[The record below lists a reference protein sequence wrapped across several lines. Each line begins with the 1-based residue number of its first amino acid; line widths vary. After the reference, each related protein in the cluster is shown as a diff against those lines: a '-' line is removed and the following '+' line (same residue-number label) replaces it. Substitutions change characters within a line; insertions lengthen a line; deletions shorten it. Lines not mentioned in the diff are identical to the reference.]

1 MKKLIHLIIYNQ
13 ITTSFIFIFILLI
26 NSEIYEFE
34 IDNNE
39 TFGTLRRKAAEVMK
53 IPKNDLLL
61 VGKLEYSREF
71 DSKKLSEI
79 EGLDDD
85 ITLFAVFVVSS
96 VDNIIWTIYVQNYSD
111 SEIYEF
117 EIDNN
122 ETFGT
127 LRRKVAEEMKISFN
141 DLILVVKLEYSKKFD
156 SKILSEIEGL
166 DDGITLFAVF
176 KVGAI

>member
-1 MKKLIHLIIYNQ
+1 MVLWTIYVEDSNS
-13 ITTSFIFIFILLI
+13 SFHFI
-26 NSEIYEFE
+26 E

-39 TFGTLRRKAAEVMK
+39 TFGTLRRKAAEVVK
-53 IPKNDLLL
+53 IPNKDLLL

-79 EGLDDD
+79 EGLDDG
-85 ITLFAVFVVSS
+85 IVLYPVIKVSS
-96 VDNIIWTIYVQNYSD
+96 SHNIIWNIYVQNCFNY

-127 LRRKVAEEMKISFN
+127 LRRKVAEKMSN
-141 DLILVVKLEYSKKFD
+141 DILLVGNREYSREFDYKK
-156 SKILSEIEGL
+156 LSEIEGL
-166 DDGITLFAVF
+166 YDGITLIALYP
-176 KVGAI
+176 VG

>member
-1 MKKLIHLIIYNQ
+1 MVLWTIYVAN
-13 ITTSFIFIFILLI
+13 TSGD
-26 NSEIYEFE
+26 IYDIE

-39 TFGTLRRKAAEVMK
+39 TFGTLRRKAAEVVK
-53 IPKNDLLL
+53 IPNNNLLL

-79 EGLDDD
+79 EGLDDY

-117 EIDNN
+117 EIGNN

-127 LRRKVAEEMKISFN
+127 LRRKVAEKMSN
-141 DLILVVKLEYSKKFD
+141 DILLVGKQEYSREFDYKK
-156 SKILSEIEGL
+156 LSEIEGL

>member
-1 MKKLIHLIIYNQ
+1 MVLWTIYVAN
-13 ITTSFIFIFILLI
+13 TSGD
-26 NSEIYEFE
+26 IYEFE

-39 TFGTLRRKAAEVMK
+39 TFGALRRKAAEVVK

-61 VGKLEYSREF
+61 VGKLEYWRKF

-79 EGLDDD
+79 EGLDDG

-141 DLILVVKLEYSKKFD
+141 DLILVGKRDYWRIFD
-156 SKILSEIEGL
+156 SKKLSEIEGL
-166 DDGITLFAVF
+166 YDGSILYAVF
-176 KVGAI
+176 QVGG

>member
-1 MKKLIHLIIYNQ
+1 
-13 ITTSFIFIFILLI
+13 
-26 NSEIYEFE
+26 
-34 IDNNE
+34 
-39 TFGTLRRKAAEVMK
+39 MK

-79 EGLDDD
+79 EGLDDY

-117 EIDNN
+117 KIDNN

-127 LRRKVAEEMKISFN
+127 LRRKVAEEMKIIN
-141 DLILVVKLEYSKKFD
+141 K
-156 SKILSEIEGL
+156 EGQ
-166 DDGITLFAVF
+166 
-176 KVGAI
+176 

>member
-1 MKKLIHLIIYNQ
+1 MVLWTIYVAN
-13 ITTSFIFIFILLI
+13 TSGD
-26 NSEIYEFE
+26 IYDIE

-39 TFGTLRRKAAEVMK
+39 TFGTLRRKAAEVVK
-53 IPKNDLLL
+53 IPNNNLLL

-79 EGLDDD
+79 EGLYDDS
-85 ITLFAVFVVSS
+85 TLFAVFVVSS

-117 EIDNN
+117 EIGNN

-127 LRRKVAEEMKISFN
+127 LRRKVAEKMSN
-141 DLILVVKLEYSKKFD
+141 DILLVGKQEYSREFDYKK
-156 SKILSEIEGL
+156 LSEIEGL

>member
-1 MKKLIHLIIYNQ
+1 MVLWTIYVEDSNS
-13 ITTSFIFIFILLI
+13 SFHFI
-26 NSEIYEFE
+26 E

-39 TFGTLRRKAAEVMK
+39 TFGTLRRKAAEVVK
-53 IPKNDLLL
+53 IPNNDLLL

-79 EGLDDD
+79 EGLDDG
-85 ITLFAVFVVSS
+85 IVLYPVIKVSS
-96 VDNIIWTIYVQNYSD
+96 SHNIIWNIYVQCYD

-127 LRRKVAEEMKISFN
+127 LRRKVAEKISN
-141 DLILVVKLEYSKKFD
+141 DILLVGNQVYSREFD
-156 SKILSEIEGL
+156 SKKLSEIEGL
-166 DDGITLFAVF
+166 YDGSTLFACF
-176 KVGAI
+176 PVG

>member
-1 MKKLIHLIIYNQ
+1 MVLWTIYVEDSNS
-13 ITTSFIFIFILLI
+13 SFHFI
-26 NSEIYEFE
+26 E

-39 TFGTLRRKAAEVMK
+39 TFGTLRRKAAEKME
-53 IPKNDLLL
+53 IPNNDLLL

-79 EGLDDD
+79 EGLDDG
-85 ITLFAVFVVSS
+85 IVLCPVIKVSS
-96 VDNIIWTIYVQNYSD
+96 SHNIIWNIYVQCYD

-127 LRRKVAEEMKISFN
+127 LRRKVAEKISN
-141 DLILVVKLEYSKKFD
+141 DILLVGNQVYSREFD
-156 SKILSEIEGL
+156 SKKLSEIEGL
-166 DDGITLFAVF
+166 YDGSTLFACF
-176 KVGAI
+176 PVG

>member
-1 MKKLIHLIIYNQ
+1 MVLWTIYVAN
-13 ITTSFIFIFILLI
+13 TSGD
-26 NSEIYEFE
+26 IYDIE

-39 TFGTLRRKAAEVMK
+39 TFGTLRRKAAEVVK
-53 IPKNDLLL
+53 IPNNNLLL

-79 EGLDDD
+79 EGLDDG
-85 ITLFAVFVVSS
+85 IVLCPVIKVSS
-96 VDNIIWTIYVQNYSD
+96 SHNIIWNIYVQCYD

-127 LRRKVAEEMKISFN
+127 LRRKVAEKMSN
-141 DLILVVKLEYSKKFD
+141 DILLVGKQEYSREFDYKK
-156 SKILSEIEGL
+156 LSEIEGL

>member
-1 MKKLIHLIIYNQ
+1 MVLWTIYVEDSNHCLH
-13 ITTSFIFIFILLI
+13 FI
-26 NSEIYEFE
+26 E

-39 TFGTLRRKAAEVMK
+39 TFGTLRRKAAEVVK
-53 IPKNDLLL
+53 IPNNNLLL

-79 EGLDDD
+79 EGLYDDS
-85 ITLFAVFVVSS
+85 TLFAVFVVSS

-127 LRRKVAEEMKISFN
+127 LRRKVAEKMSN
-141 DLILVVKLEYSKKFD
+141 DILLVGKQEYSREFDYKKLNKNHFNLIKKF
-156 SKILSEIEGL
+156 KIYF
-166 DDGITLFAVF
+166 LFL
-176 KVGAI
+176 